1 MSVQS
6 IRENYHARF
15 LNIRAFDVILQ
26 SAKFAEAYNNAS
38 EDEKSKLKDIIEL
51 NRTGYL
57 RDWVNR
63 NRPEELDNLSY
74 RELRDLCKT
83 NHIYRWSRLDR
94 DQMVEALKRA
104 SILRRG

>member
-1 MSVQS
+1 MSVAS

-15 LNIRAFDVILQ
+15 LNVRAFDVILQ
-26 SAKFAEAYNNAS
+26 SPKFKEAYDNAP
-38 EDEKSKLKDIIEL
+38 EDEKSKLKDIIEQ

-57 RDWVNR
+57 RDWVTK
-63 NRPEELDNLSY
+63 NRPEELENLSY
-74 RELRDLCKT
+74 RELRELCKE

-94 DQMVEALKRA
+94 DQMVEALRRA